1 MLSISTNPD
10 GILLVRGQ
18 ARDALELWQA
28 LRLYYL
34 DRRPRQVGRHGL
46 SYPATAVD
54 EAGQV
59 AQLMS
64 SQLVRVRGA
73 SGYER
78 AEARWLRALDRM
90 DDHVRGRRG
99 HELYP
104 DNDYFWLTDSF
115 RVAIYA
121 SAVREHPTRA
131 ALLAELVR
139 EQNQAILAAITPDA
153 TRAP

>member
-1 MLSISTNPD
+1 MLAITTNPD

-34 DRRPRQVGRHGL
+34 DRRPRHVGRHGL
-46 SYPATAVD
+46 SYPATVVD

-64 SQLVRVRGA
+64 SELVRVRGA
-73 SGYER
+73 TGYER

-90 DDHVRGRRG
+90 DDHIRGRRG
-99 HELYP
+99 EEPYP
-104 DNDYFWLTDSF
+104 DNDYFWLMDTF
-115 RVAIYA
+115 RVAVYA
-121 SAVREHPTRA
+121 SAVREQPTRA

-139 EQNQAILAAITPDA
+139 EQNQAILANLKQGTTRTP
-153 TRAP
+153 

>member
-1 MLSISTNPD
+1 MLAITTNPD
-10 GILLVRGQ
+10 GILIVRGQ

-28 LRLYYL
+28 LRLFYL

-46 SYPATAVD
+46 SYPATVVD

-64 SQLVRVRGA
+64 SGLVRVRGA
-73 SGYER
+73 AGYER
-78 AEARWLRALDRM
+78 AESRWLRALDRM
-90 DDHVRGRRG
+90 DDHIRGRRG
-99 HELYP
+99 DELYP
-104 DNDYFWLTDSF
+104 DNDYFWLKDTF

-121 SAVREHPTRA
+121 SAVREQPARA

-139 EQNQAILAAITPDA
+139 EQNRAILTTLASGA
-153 TRAP
+153 TRTP